1 MFELIEHIDLCLNSS
16 VFVLEKGRRNFI
28 FVDHFEC
35 VNHLLKFNDA
45 NLTESLFF
53 GYIFDQLDLWKVHF
67 AAFWYSD
74 VWNGTDRH
82 YNRYYNLKWKQ
93 AITKSWTT
101 YSSTWYSNLKSRII
115 H

>member
-53 GYIFDQLDLWKVHF
+53 GYIFDQLDL
-67 AAFWYSD
+67 
-74 VWNGTDRH
+74 
-82 YNRYYNLKWKQ
+82 
-93 AITKSWTT
+93 
-101 YSSTWYSNLKSRII
+101 
-115 H
+115 